1 MINRDCL
8 TQVWILAPGYVINRS
23 IRFHMKLEDQQ
34 KKKLEV
40 SIFKTNYFGLNG
52 VFDQFIKDAIAKI
65 SKRAI
70 C

>member
-34 KKKLEV
+34 QQQQKKLEV
-40 SIFKTNYFGLNG
+40 SIIKTNYFGPP
-52 VFDQFIKDAIAKI
+52 F
-65 SKRAI
+65 
-70 C
+70 